1 MEKHFMLLSLAFS
14 ALLLVE
20 PARAAYVD
28 PAVLENGGGSPDNY
42 LFQASATEV
51 LLRVGPSPKGY
62 DFSRLTDALAQARLL
77 RHSSNAPIR
86 ITVAEDVYSQET
98 LPLVLDVRDLAVIGS
113 TVLNLDPD
121 TGIPT
126 TTPPTVETRIVPPEP
141 APPNGT
147 SYFVIT
153 TDNVTLTG
161 FSLAAAILDNM
172 DLFPIPETLEIFVDG
187 SRTPSRSL
195 SGFLV
200 SGNYLTNDKAIARAE
215 HKIVGLDPVATLG
228 ITVRHAS
235 GIIEGNLMY
244 GHHAAIAITEGL
256 ETSAPHILVTKN
268 RALKNDNGVH
278 LSGDRMCF
286 EPPTMSD
293 CEIPGTM
300 FVEVAD
306 NDLSD
311 NAFRDLGF
319 GFIFGAGLV
328 VFPNSTMA
336 PSTTPSSIF
345 AYIHDNKM
353 TGSNYG
359 FVISPWARF
368 GECAA
373 PGAASFQFEGT
384 FENNVLT
391 GNFRNRAQASVV
403 FWARTINPNLT
414 QFCYRRNSAI
424 NIIDLDGELD
434 KCLDYDNPSIDPGGG
449 GVKGGEPLKDRLLLN
464 GRDTVGTHISPR
476 DPSNPCNVE

>member
-1 MEKHFMLLSLAFS
+1 MLPQLSRKIAAEAATAICFGPVGVNYCCELAHRQKVAIS
-14 ALLLVE
+14 
-20 PARAAYVD
+20 
-28 PAVLENGGGSPDNY
+28 
-42 LFQASATEV
+42 
-51 LLRVGPSPKGY
+51 
-62 DFSRLTDALAQARLL
+62 
-77 RHSSNAPIR
+77 PIR
-86 ITVAEDVYSQET
+86 ITVAEGVYAEEA

-126 TTPPTVETRIVPPEP
+126 AVPPTVETRIVPPEP

-161 FSLAAAILDNM
+161 FSLDAAILDN
-172 DLFPIPETLEIFVDG
+172 LALAPLPETLEIFVDG

-200 SGNYLTNDKAIARAE
+200 SGNHLTNDKAITSAE
-215 HKIVGLDPVATLG
+215 RGIVGLDPFATLG

-235 GIIEGNLMY
+235 GTIEANLMY
-244 GHHAAIAITEGL
+244 GHHDAIEITEGL
-256 ETSAPHILVTKN
+256 ETSPPHILVTRN
-268 RALKNDNGVH
+268 RALKNENGVH
-278 LSGDRMCF
+278 LSGDRMIH
-286 EPPTMSD
+286 EPPAMPDGET
-293 CEIPGTM
+293 PGTM
-300 FVEVAD
+300 IVEVAD

-328 VFPNSTMA
+328 VFPYSTMA
-336 PSTTPSSIF
+336 PTTTPSSIF

-373 PGAASFQFEGT
+373 PDAAAFRFEGT

-391 GNFRNRAQASVV
+391 GNRRSRAQTSFD
-403 FWARTINPNLT
+403 FWGRTINPTLT

-424 NIIDLDGELD
+424 NITDLDGELD
-434 KCLDYDNPSIDPGGG
+434 GCLDYDNPEIDPGGG
-449 GVKGGEPLKDRLLLN
+449 GVEGGEPLHDTLSLN
-464 GRDTVGTHISPR
+464 SVDFVGTQISPL
-476 DPSNPCNVE
+476 DTFPPSNPCNY